1 MRNVVYIL
9 EMHVSIGDESP
20 TVVDDIVVTV
30 NICTCHPFLLLQRFH
45 LSSVQFRN
53 AANVQ
58 SVRLVPGDLQSKS
71 PVALQYLNGNI
82 KAEQTNLKT
91 CHLRSH
97 YKAVEGTRIAI

>member
-20 TVVDDIVVTV
+20 TVVNDIVVT
-30 NICTCHPFLLLQRFH
+30 IYIFIRHPFLLLRRFH

-58 SVRLVPGDLQSKS
+58 SVRLVPGYLQSKS
-71 PVALQYLNGNI
+71 PCGIAVFEWEHQSRANKLADVPLEITLQS
-82 KAEQTNLKT
+82 
-91 CHLRSH
+91 C
-97 YKAVEGTRIAI
+97 